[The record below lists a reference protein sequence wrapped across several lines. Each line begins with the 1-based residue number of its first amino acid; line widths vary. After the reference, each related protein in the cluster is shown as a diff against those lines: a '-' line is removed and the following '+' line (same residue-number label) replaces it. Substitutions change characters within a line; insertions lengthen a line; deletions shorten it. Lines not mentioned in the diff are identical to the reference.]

1 MKGQKN
7 KRITLPRH
15 VSTLVIVAV
24 LALASLAQ
32 IGSTVHAQEPDST
45 PPGNCWGG
53 ALSED
58 PLHCWLLGQAQSD
71 GIIEVDGV
79 YGVGQSLH
87 IYLKQAEPLGEDVYR
102 YLREKAETRE
112 FECPRI
118 SHTRGCELGVFRY
131 KEWWPSTLYILPISQ
146 VYENIR
152 LLPGG
157 ADARRSEI
165 GWPSYRQ
172 LWPNVARATGGDDDA
187 ETYSFDLS
195 EVDTINFEFP
205 PASCWPGHSES
216 CHKWREWQ
224 YESARNIRGGYAPI
238 DTAGWYDKP
247 YLNASWIQVPIEPGE
262 GSEKLVAV
270 KKTIRER
277 HWRSDEHE
285 LILIP
290 VKYGYKDMWHW
301 AELLNR
307 FARSS
312 GNTIGITEATI
323 WYNVPL
329 TRGET
334 VFLLSSLQEAF
345 ESEFGGPD
353 YNTVRD
359 TIHVTTLDLQKTV
372 DALPHLLGQLDIPVD
387 AVGMVYRRDKS
398 PVGPDVPAVIQDQVQ
413 PSETKTTGESTSSE
427 SESVSTIGS
436 EAGQA
441 DQQSTGIVA
450 VVSDGAG
457 SVFQSRS

>member
-102 YLREKAETRE
+102 YLWEKAETRE
-112 FECPRI
+112 FECPTI
-118 SHTRGCELGVFRY
+118 PNTRGCGLGVFRY
-131 KEWWPSTLYILPISQ
+131 KEWWPSTLYILPMSQ
-146 VYENIR
+146 VYEDIR

-172 LWPNVARATGGDDDA
+172 LWPRVARATGGDDDA
-187 ETYSFDLS
+187 ESYSFDLS
-195 EVDTINFEFP
+195 DVDTTNFEFP
-205 PASCWPGHSES
+205 PASCWPDHSDS

-224 YESARNIRGGYAPI
+224 YRTSRNMKGWDTPI

-247 YLNASWIQVPIEPGE
+247 YLNTSWIQVPIEPGE

-334 VFLLSSLQEAF
+334 VFLLSSLQEAS

-387 AVGMVYRRDKS
+387 AVGMVRWEWSIDVINRR
-398 PVGPDVPAVIQDQVQ
+398 
-413 PSETKTTGESTSSE
+413 
-427 SESVSTIGS
+427 
-436 EAGQA
+436 
-441 DQQSTGIVA
+441 
-450 VVSDGAG
+450 SD
-457 SVFQSRS
+457 RTCRL